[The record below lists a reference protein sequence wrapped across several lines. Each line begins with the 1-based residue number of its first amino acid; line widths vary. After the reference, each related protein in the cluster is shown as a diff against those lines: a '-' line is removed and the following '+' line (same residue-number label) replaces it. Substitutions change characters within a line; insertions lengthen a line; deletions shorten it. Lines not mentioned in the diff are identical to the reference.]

1 MNTATQNL
9 EYDHKYILKLL
20 NVMEKMV
27 INCSNDLL
35 ELKMVVDIIKQYVDG
50 FHHAKE
56 ENLFFPLLVQKGFSN
71 ENGPV
76 SVMLHEHVEG
86 RKFVKG
92 ISDGIANYNKNGDST
107 LPDIYRNMKEYID
120 LLRAHIAKENNVL
133 FKMAD
138 RLLTP
143 AEQQS
148 LLDQFTAVEKRD
160 YNNVRIQHFIIDI
173 EGLVAMYLG

>member
-1 MNTATQNL
+1 
-9 EYDHKYILKLL
+9 
-20 NVMEKMV
+20 
-27 INCSNDLL
+27 
-35 ELKMVVDIIKQYVDG
+35 
-50 FHHAKE
+50 
-56 ENLFFPLLVQKGFSN
+56 
-71 ENGPV
+71 
-76 SVMLHEHVEG
+76 MLHEHVEG

>member
-20 NVMEKMV
+20 DVMEKMV

-35 ELKMVVDIIKQYVDG
+35 EVKMVVDIIKQYVDG

-92 ISDGIANYNKNGDST
+92 ISDGIAKYNKNGDST

-160 YNNVRIQHFIIDI
+160 YSNGRIQQFIIDI
-173 EGLVAMYLG
+173 EGLEAMYLG